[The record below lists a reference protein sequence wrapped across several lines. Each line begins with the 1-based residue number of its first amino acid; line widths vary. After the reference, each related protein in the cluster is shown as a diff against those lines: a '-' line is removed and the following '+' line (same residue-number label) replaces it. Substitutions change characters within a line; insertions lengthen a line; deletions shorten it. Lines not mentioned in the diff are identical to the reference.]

1 MLRCRWF
8 RPKPL
13 TSFWLNVER
22 AARQLRITV
31 SCLLL
36 SLRASNRRIKRGFS
50 LGGWSTARGTS
61 ELDSGGVETK
71 RSPRQR
77 DARQATPTLYFTA
90 RRSWILQP
98 IWASSSPAPVTCIH
112 PASCRASLAL
122 LSGLPWP
129 WKRHMETSSVQK
141 TSVGNVVPCRLR
153 LAARVAQTRSHFQRL
168 RDGGRCT
175 EMITSPI

>member
-1 MLRCRWF
+1 MRCRWF

-36 SLRASNRRIKRGFS
+36 SLRASNKRIKRGFS
-50 LGGWSTARGTS
+50 LGGWSTVRGTS

-77 DARQATPTLYFTA
+77 DARQATTDVIFH
-90 RRSWILQP
+90 
-98 IWASSSPAPVTCIH
+98 SSSILDPATHLGLLLPGTCDVH
-112 PASCRASLAL
+112 PSSFLSGFSRPFIRASLAVEKAHGNIV
-122 LSGLPWP
+122 SAENVCGQCRALPLTP
-129 WKRHMETSSVQK
+129 RRSCCTDSFTFSTS
-141 TSVGNVVPCRLR
+141 
-153 LAARVAQTRSHFQRL
+153 QR
-168 RDGGRCT
+168 RGS
-175 EMITSPI
+175 MQ